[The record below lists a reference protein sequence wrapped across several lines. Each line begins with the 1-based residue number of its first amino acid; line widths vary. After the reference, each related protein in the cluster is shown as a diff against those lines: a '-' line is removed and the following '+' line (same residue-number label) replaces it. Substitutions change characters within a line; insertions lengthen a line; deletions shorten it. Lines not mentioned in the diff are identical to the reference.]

1 MKLLIVSDSHGHN
14 ELLDNL
20 ITDYKD
26 VDIFLHA
33 GDSEVP
39 SHTLYPFR
47 VVKGNCDYYFETPKE
62 YIIPTPFGNLL
73 IRHKEEG
80 NEKYMKDHDIKFY
93 VYGHSHVKACKKK
106 NGICYINPGSI
117 VYPRDGEASFVILE
131 IEEEDAFVTFIE
143 LETRRTI
150 KKYHVYMGDPNTQP
164 VEEKEEIKDPMAN
177 HSIEDVIGALQ
188 NSEELRQEIKDV
200 VKEEIDSIEEGE

>member
-39 SHTLYPFR
+39 AHTLFPFR

-80 NEKYMKDHDIKFY
+80 NEKFMKDHDIKFY
-93 VYGHSHVKACKKK
+93 VYGHTHVKKCKKK

-117 VYPRDGEASFVILE
+117 VYPRDGEASFAIVE
-131 IEEEDAFVTFIE
+131 IDENEAFVSFIS
-143 LETRRTI
+143 LETRDVI
-150 KKYHVYMGDPNTQP
+150 QKFHVYMRDPNAP
-164 VEEKEEIKDPMAN
+164 VEETPVEKKKEPT
-177 HSIEDVIGALQ
+177 IEDVINALKE
-188 NSEELRQEIKDV
+188 SDEIKNII
-200 VKEEIDSIEEGE
+200 KEEIDSEKEGE